1 MDLTL
6 VVAIIA
12 LFVGILVYIYKHAQ
26 TMKGYEDKLKELGKR
41 LDTFVAVQKSFV
53 DAFQKIFLALITSL
67 TKSEVIKKED
77 YPELLKVFTDS
88 LGESYKIAMS
98 SLEGTNPLSEDEK
111 RRLREYAE
119 RAKGGER
126 FSHSDAED
134 FYNLSKKLSEEKGS
148 DAGAWI
154 LLLLAAFI
162 LGLILGSKD

>member
-6 VVAIIA
+6 AIAIIG
-12 LFVGILVYIYKHAQ
+12 LFLGVLAYFYKHAQ

-41 LDTFVAVQKSFV
+41 LDTFAAVQKSFV
-53 DAFQKIFLALITSL
+53 DASHKTFLALITSL
-67 TKSEVIKKED
+67 TKSEVIKNED
-77 YPELLKVFTDS
+77 FPELLKVFVDS

-98 SLEGTNPLSEDEK
+98 SLESTNPLSEDEK
-111 RRLREYAE
+111 RRLRKYAE
-119 RAKGGER
+119 RAKKGER

>member
-1 MDLTL
+1 M
-6 VVAIIA
+6 VAIIA
-12 LFVGILVYIYKHAQ
+12 LFVGVLVYIYKHAR

-41 LDTFVAVQKSFV
+41 LDTLAAVQKSFI

-67 TKSEVIKKED
+67 TRSDVIKKED
-77 YPELLKVFTDS
+77 YSKLLKVFTDS
-88 LGESYKIAMS
+88 LGESYKIAMPP
-98 SLEGTNPLSEDEK
+98 LEGVNPLSEDEK

-119 RAKGGER
+119 RARRGER
-126 FSHSDAED
+126 FSRSDAED

-148 DAGAWI
+148 DAGVWI